1 VARTVLVGYGKG
13 ALRLLHANSGEPA
26 GDIPLSGHPE
36 SFQLDASGQRAFVN
50 VPTARQV
57 AVVDRAKRK
66 VLATWPIPGA
76 KANFP
81 MALDEQG
88 GRLFVGARPPAV
100 LLVYNTDTG
109 KNVARLPIGGDA
121 DDVFFDAQR
130 KRVYVICGS
139 GRIDVLRRKTA
150 DRYAH
155 ETSIKTAPRGP
166 HRPFRA

>member
-1 VARTVLVGYGKG
+1 M
-13 ALRLLHANSGEPA
+13 
-26 GDIPLSGHPE
+26 
-36 SFQLDASGQRAFVN
+36 N

-88 GRLFVGARPPAV
+88 GRLFVGARSPAV

-130 KRVYVICGS
+130 KRVYVICGA
-139 GRIDVLRRKTA
+139 GRIDVLRRETA

-155 ETSIKTAPRGP
+155 ETSIKTAPRARTGLFVSELEKLYVAAP
-166 HRPFRA
+166 ASDSSEAQVFVH